1 MKMKKNHIRA
11 LALGLA
17 LGLAGCGG
25 NQAAGGSD
33 LEYIKEKG
41 TMVIGYTVYE
51 PMNYTDKTA
60 CSPALTPSCHRRVPE
75 ARRGAG
81 VR

>member
-1 MKMKKNHIRA
+1 MKMKKITSAA

-41 TMVIGYTVYE
+41 TMGHRLHGVRADE
-51 PMNYTDKTA
+51 
-60 CSPALTPSCHRRVPE
+60 LHRRK
-75 ARRGAG
+75 RR
-81 VR
+81 VHRL

>member
-1 MKMKKNHIRA
+1 MKMKKITSAA

-41 TMVIGYTVYE
+41 RWSSATRCT
-51 PMNYTDKTA
+51 
-60 CSPALTPSCHRRVPE
+60 SR
-75 ARRGAG
+75 
-81 VR
+81 